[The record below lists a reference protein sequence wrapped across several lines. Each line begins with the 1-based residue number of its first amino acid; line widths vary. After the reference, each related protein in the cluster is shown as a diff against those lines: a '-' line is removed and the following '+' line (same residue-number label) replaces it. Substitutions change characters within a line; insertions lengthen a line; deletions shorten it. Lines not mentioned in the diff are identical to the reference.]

1 MKINKAPEA
10 FASLLLIAT
19 GLLGLIIAIA
29 DFAGWAEKIT
39 AKSPSSFVL
48 LTVGML
54 AIAVGLERVVRFKHL
69 DEQLDRFEHLFA
81 SHLGCLYHEGHDDT
95 YRAAIR
101 LLATARKHVRTLII
115 DRTAPEQ
122 WREALSER
130 LRESKEANKPIKFQV
145 VVALS
150 LKKIPSNFVEE
161 FEQRVEIYREKGVE
175 QLMTRRILDLNP
187 PLGFDLLIIDDQ
199 HVFIGIPSVADEQV
213 LSRALVFENQ
223 NKLAS
228 ELVDWYDHMLVRST
242 VTFAELKE
250 KITRD
255 GIQSKLAT

>member
-1 MKINKAPEA
+1 MKLKKAPEA
-10 FASLLLIAT
+10 LASLLLVVT
-19 GLLGLIIAIA
+19 GLIGLVIAIA
-29 DFAGWAEKIT
+29 DFGGWTAKIT
-39 AKSPSSFVL
+39 TENPSSFVL

-81 SHLGCLYHEGHDDT
+81 SHLGCHYYEGHDET

-101 LLATARKHVRTLII
+101 LCAMAQKHIRTLII
-115 DRTAPEQ
+115 GRTAPEQ
-122 WREALSER
+122 WRAALTER

-150 LKKIPSNFVEE
+150 LKKIQPNFVEE
-161 FEQRVEIYREKGVE
+161 FEQRLEKYREKGVE
-175 QLMTRRILDLNP
+175 HLTTRRILDLNP
-187 PLGFDLLIIDDQ
+187 PVGFDLLIVDDQ
-199 HVFIGIPSVADEQV
+199 HVFMGIPSVADEQL

-228 ELVDWYDHMLVRST
+228 ELVDWYDQVLVRST
-242 VTFAELKE
+242 VTFEEIKE
-250 KITRD
+250 RITRD
-255 GIQSKLAT
+255 GIQTSQ